1 MKIKKY
7 LIVLSQKTIYTKKIC
22 FVGLQIYLLI
32 NLYTINVTF
41 NLLLRLKILI
51 FNIYLIQKKKNVGLM
66 NKIRM
71 LRKVYKKKS
80 SKRASFQLL
89 RFFFDEPHVIGN

>member
-1 MKIKKY
+1 
-7 LIVLSQKTIYTKKIC
+7 
-22 FVGLQIYLLI
+22 
-32 NLYTINVTF
+32 
-41 NLLLRLKILI
+41 
-51 FNIYLIQKKKNVGLM
+51 M

-89 RFFFDEPHVIGN
+89 RFFFDEPHFIGN